1 MSKIS
6 LKAFVSVL
14 ITFLTVF
21 MLTACTT
28 VEDNDPSTVV
38 SSASTESATGVDSS
52 SAVVNSS
59 SAAYDV
65 SFAKEYV
72 PSKAT
77 DADGHDIELSVV
89 YGTYFLSYGGGVSFD
104 GHEFTVDLSAKGLEK
119 GAVVFTD
126 DSTFELRY
134 NSGKTEIC
142 RITMTTDDDNPTVSE
157 FTATQGDFT
166 VIFSA
171 V

>member
-1 MSKIS
+1 MSKIF

-14 ITFLTVF
+14 IAVLTVF
-21 MLTACTT
+21 MFTACTT

-38 SSASTESATGVDSS
+38 SSVSTEPET
-52 SAVVNSS
+52 VVNSS
-59 SAAYDV
+59 SKAYDV

-72 PSKAT
+72 PTKAT

-104 GHEFTVDLSAKGLEK
+104 GYEFTVDLSAKGLEK
-119 GAVVFTD
+119 GTAVFTD

-142 RITMTTDDDNPTVSE
+142 RITMTTDDDNPAVSE